1 MMESEGLSRR
11 VGAHRVWGFFVLAA
25 VSLFTVLGLYLRY
38 TYASTSS
45 PYIDEYTTMW
55 VAQRTIQHG
64 YPVFSTGA
72 LYAQGLVFTYLD
84 AMFIHLFGFSELMAR
99 MPSLI
104 LSAAYIPLS
113 YWVGKSIFS
122 EREGL
127 LACALVALDPQSII
141 WGGRARNYSLLVF
154 LVLLV
159 LYSVYRGVV
168 AQDRPAYRRLALLFF
183 LVAVFSHNEAMLLYP
198 TLVVVGLLWRGW
210 RWFLRWPVLAEN
222 LIAVSGMALSLWL
235 YRLMQPA
242 GWSEVGAGL
251 GEVALSVDL
260 GDAWGG
266 YRRFFVGPHQLPFVG
281 LLTILVGM
289 AVGYLLI
296 QCWRKG
302 VRQLLDPAGRDSGL
316 LFLSVVF
323 VLVVLEMVLFV
334 SEGRRSARY
343 LFMLSPLFF
352 LIASAMSVRG
362 LDFLGD
368 VLRRRDTGVVLSA
381 RQSLLVRGAVTG
393 ATLTLI
399 TVLSLP
405 ASLAAAHRQELQ
417 YDVAFQYVREH
428 MSEGDKVMTFATSAC
443 VLYLGRCDYVV
454 VEKDF
459 HAYATQRGDHWVE
472 AWAGAP
478 ILFTDEALKEAVEEP
493 DRMWFVIDEVRFRTR
508 YTSHFI
514 QYVWDHMELVARPDR
529 VFVFLAEN
537 PPPPELP
544 FQHSTY
550 LNFDDRL
557 ALVGHGLSGRAFQPG
572 DQVRLSLRWQGLAPM
587 VHSYSIFVHLV
598 DASNSLWAQNDGAP
612 LAGLYPTI
620 HWVPGEI
627 ISDGR
632 ALTLP
637 ADIPPG
643 RYRLE
648 VGVYQPENLQHLAVL
663 DKAGNYVAHRSTL
676 DYIQVQAER
685 PEPFSPQHLVAARF
699 GDEVTLWGYD
709 LDTASV
715 TDGQAVHLVLYWKAE
730 REMEEDYTVFVHLI
744 DADGRIWGQRDS
756 QPENGFYPTSHWDV
770 GETVKDEYEIP
781 FGPDAVPGVYQIE
794 VGMYVLSTGERLQ
807 YVDEAGRIV
816 GSALVLEDVRLE
828 R

>member
-1 MMESEGLSRR
+1 MANRIGVSQLARQR
-11 VGAHRVWGFFVLAA
+11 VIRPLLALA
-25 VSLFTVLGLYLRY
+25 TVAAFTVLGLYLRY

-84 AMFIHLFGFSELMAR
+84 AMFIHLFGFSELIAR

-127 LACALVALDPQSII
+127 LTCALVALDPQSII

-198 TLVVVGLLWRGW
+198 ALVVAGLLWRGW

-222 LIAVSGMALSLWL
+222 LIAISGMALSYWL

-266 YRRFFVGPHQLPFVG
+266 YGRFFVGPHQLPFVG
-281 LLTILVGM
+281 LLTILVAM

-302 VRQLLDPAGRDSGL
+302 VRQLLDPAGRDCAL
-316 LFLSVVF
+316 LFLGVVF

-352 LIASAMSVRG
+352 LIASAMWVRG
-362 LDFLGD
+362 VDFLGD
-368 VLRRRDTGVVLSA
+368 VLRRRDTGVVVSA
-381 RQSLLVRGAVTG
+381 RQSLLVRGTVTG

-478 ILFTDEALKEAVEEP
+478 ILFTDDALTKAVEEA
-493 DRMWFVIDEVRFRTR
+493 DRMWFVIDQVRFRTR

-514 QYVWDHMELVARPDR
+514 QYVWDHMKLMAREGR

-537 PPPPELP
+537 PPPAPLP
-544 FQHSTY
+544 VQHSTH
-550 LNFDDRL
+550 LNFDDQL
-557 ALVGHGLSGRAFQPG
+557 ALVGHGLSGRTFQPG
-572 DQVRLSLRWQGLAPM
+572 DQVRLSLRWQGLASM

-598 DASNSLWAQNDGAP
+598 DASNSLWTQNDGAP

-627 ISDGR
+627 ISDDR
-632 ALTLP
+632 ALKLP
-637 ADIPPG
+637 ADITPG

-648 VGVYQPENLQHLAVL
+648 VGVYQPQTLEHLAVL
-663 DKAGNYVAHRSTL
+663 DGAGNYLGDRIIL
-676 DYIQVQAER
+676 DYIEVWEEP
-685 PEPFSPQHLVAARF
+685 PEPFFPQQLVNASL

-709 LDTASV
+709 LDTEA
-715 TDGQAVHLVLYWKAE
+715 ARAREAIRLALYWGAQS
-730 REMEEDYTVFVHLI
+730 EMREDYTVFVHLI
-744 DADGRIWGQRDS
+744 DDAGRIWGQRDS

-770 GETVKDEYEIP
+770 GEVVRDEYEFSIDRGAP
-781 FGPDAVPGVYQIE
+781 PGVYQIE
-794 VGMYVLSTGERLQ
+794 VGMYLLSTGQRLQ
-807 YVDEAGRIV
+807 YLDEEGQAV
-816 GSALVLEDVRLE
+816 GDALVLEDIRVGQ
-828 R
+828 